1 MQEFFSMGNN
11 LMLLNLLLIRSN
23 SLIKKIYNP
32 VIQEITGV
40 IYFTITYVAYNII
53 NDAKVPY
60 ITFIEGLYPNAQRV

>member
-1 MQEFFSMGNN
+1 MQEFLSMGNN

-23 SLIKKIYNP
+23 FLIKKIYTP
-32 VIQEITGV
+32 VIQKITGV

-60 ITFIEGLYPNAQRV
+60 ITFIESLYPNAQRV